1 MQRMSETHLREVE
14 KLKGEIA
21 QLRATNKR
29 VRWPEDIRRRVG
41 VLREVLPAS
50 GLAEALNVPVATLYG
65 WAKADCR
72 VPEQVNAPRVLQV
85 APPQMSEAATETP
98 PWVLIFGDM
107 RVSISMG
114 SS

>member
-29 VRWPEDIRRRVG
+29 VRWPEDVRRRVG

-50 GLAEALNVPVATLYG
+50 GLAEALDYCEMGYKSAWMAEDARWTTCLSSVCG
-65 WAKADCR
+65 
-72 VPEQVNAPRVLQV
+72 
-85 APPQMSEAATETP
+85 AA
-98 PWVLIFGDM
+98 
-107 RVSISMG
+107 
-114 SS
+114 